1 MAAKSLERPILNPAF
16 PSIKF
21 FNGRLL
27 TGEDLSAEQAANREG
42 RRRLGEVIGEGIAY
56 GLEVSLPEPTGPKP
70 TVTVSAG
77 VAVNRLGQTVVLAN
91 DEDLLLVPPPEGNQ
105 ADSTLVGFARCVPP
119 EAGVYVAGEGIYLLT
134 IAPAFGGAGLA
145 PVSGLGNTE
154 AKCNR
159 KYILEGATFR
169 LIQLDFR
176 RDLNLSNAELNN
188 PNQLRN
194 VVAYKCFGVEDVAAQ
209 SFLSNPFGPQVEKYG
224 VLDNLRPNRLTDC
237 EVPLAL
243 LHWKDG
249 RDGKDKAG
257 IKFIDLWAVRRRIT
271 KPSVSD
277 SWNFVV
283 GDRRRSEAE
292 AMFLQFQAQIA
303 DLVQS
308 GGLSA
313 VAATQYFSFLPSVGI
328 LPVAASRSQSG
339 FAMGKVFS
347 GLTVRGP
354 AFIEGA
360 KLESLIRLSF
370 TYPPIDLSSGELI
383 WLYQVR
389 ENMEAVDYNPGNPPQ
404 AYLVFA
410 SGHMP
415 YLADARFDT
424 ARWDYSNYA
433 LEQ

>member
-42 RRRLGEVIGEGIAY
+42 RRRLGEAMGEGIAY
-56 GLEVSLPEPTGPKP
+56 GLEVSLLEPKSPNP

-77 VAVNRLGQTVVLAN
+77 VAVNRVGQTVVLAN
-91 DEDLLLVPPPEGNQ
+91 DEDLLLVAPVEG
-105 ADSTLVGFARCVPP
+105 DSTDSTPVGFARCVPP

-134 IAPAFGGAGLA
+134 IAPAFGSAGLA

-154 AKCNR
+154 AMCNR

-169 LIQLDFR
+169 LIQLDFK
-176 RDLNLSNAELNN
+176 RDLNLSDAELNN

-194 VVAYKCFGVEDVAAQ
+194 VVAYKCFGVEDAATQ

-243 LHWKDG
+243 VYWT
-249 RDGKDKAG
+249 AMNG
-257 IKFIDLWAVRRRIT
+257 ITFIDMWAVRRRIT

-292 AMFLQFQAQIA
+292 AMFMQFQAQIQEIVSPQLINGA
-303 DLVQS
+303 S
-308 GGLSA
+308 H
-313 VAATQYFSFLPSVGI
+313 FRFLPPAGI
-328 LPVAASRSQSG
+328 LPLSDPVHSYQYKKFFERTTDNLRFFQDKVYRSP
-339 FAMGKVFS
+339 V
-347 GLTVRGP
+347 V
-354 AFIEGA
+354 IEGA
-360 KLESLIRLSF
+360 KVASLITQALA
-370 TYPPIDLSSGELI
+370 YPPIEFSGKDML
-383 WLYQVR
+383 WLYLVR
-389 ENMEAVDYNPGNPPQ
+389 ENLEPLQSPVESLAKPF
-404 AYLVFA
+404 LIFT
-410 SGHMP
+410 SGHVP
-415 YLADARFDT
+415 FAGEARFDVS
-424 ARWDYSNYA
+424 RWDYANYT
-433 LEQ
+433 